1 MTHEAVLRE
10 RATGDGIGRKSE
22 YEAVL
27 PRLRTSHEEM
37 GSGAKRCAPLG
48 VDSVGVFLFLTT
60 IKTDQGKN
68 ADITIFKFE

>member
-37 GSGAKRCAPLG
+37 GSGAKRCARLG
-48 VDSVGVFLFLTT
+48 VDSVGVFYF
-60 IKTDQGKN
+60 
-68 ADITIFKFE
+68 